1 MASADTPYYE
11 LYDEEKNIII
21 YGIKIEALFPE
32 GFEISF
38 DRELTLYIRLYL
50 MLLKNVKIRHMEKK
64 Q

>member
-1 MASADTPYYE
+1 MASADTPHYE

-32 GFEISF
+32 GFEITSQVV
-38 DRELTLYIRLYL
+38 DVIHQIIL
-50 MLLKNVKIRHMEKK
+50 MLLKNVKIHHMEKK

>member
-1 MASADTPYYE
+1 MASAETPHYE

-32 GFEISF
+32 GFEITSQGV
-38 DRELTLYIRLYL
+38 DIIHQLYL
-50 MLLKNVKIRHMEKK
+50 MLLKNIKIRHMEKK